1 MSNEKPLK
9 LGMSFRGALEMIA
22 KGGKP
27 PSAAPRKARLKPTPK
42 PAAKKA
48 AKKKP

>member
-9 LGMSFRGALEMIA
+9 LDMTFQQALEMIA

-27 PSAAPRKARLKPTPK
+27 PSAIPVKPK
-42 PAAKKA
+42 PKPAKKA